1 MDMSDWSSDVCSSD
15 LLIEEASTRQSA
27 YDPSVLS
34 LMTPGDISQRIL
46 NCRVPIDTLGMHQ
59 GLPGPSALAKLA
71 GVTRRVRPDIIIGW
85 MHHAVLAATAAQ
97 RMLPS
102 RPPIVW
108 TLRHSQTGTATC
120 REKGCK
126 NV

>member
-1 MDMSDWSSDVCSSD
+1 MKVLHAITGLSVGGAENM
-15 LLIEEASTRQSA
+15 LAKLIEEASTRQSA

-71 GVTRRVRPDIIIGW
+71 GVTRRVRPDIIIRSEE
-85 MHHAVLAATAAQ
+85 H
-97 RMLPS
+97 PS
-102 RPPIVW
+102 ELQSLMR
-108 TLRHSQTGTATC
+108 T
-120 REKGCK
+120 
-126 NV
+126 

>member
-1 MDMSDWSSDVCSSD
+1 MRMYGRGMSNGMSPCAVPISGGAKNLPSK
-15 LLIEEASTRQSA
+15 LIEEASTRQSA

-85 MHHAVLAATAAQ
+85 MHHAVLAAKIGRA
-97 RMLPS
+97 S
-102 RPPIVW
+102 
-108 TLRHSQTGTATC
+108 C
-120 REKGCK
+120 RERVCQS
-126 NV
+126 V

>member
-1 MDMSDWSSDVCSSD
+1 MKVLHETTGRSVGGAKHVPAEC
-15 LLIEEASTRQSA
+15 LGGASTRQSA
-27 YDPSVLS
+27 DDPSVLS

-108 TLRHSQTGTATC
+108 NIRHSQIGRAH
-120 REKGCK
+120 
-126 NV
+126 V